1 MTTTWQIGD
10 ITVTAIVE
18 MDLPIPFV
26 GLLPTATPDVVS
38 EETWLIPRWAVDDE
52 HMHVRFQAL
61 VIESDGRRVVVDTCL
76 GNDKSRPGF
85 DIFDHRQSSFL
96 ADLAAAGL
104 DPGTIDVV
112 TCTHL
117 HMDHVG
123 WNTRWVDGAWV
134 PTFPAARYLF
144 SRVEYD
150 HWLAECAGD
159 HMHAM
164 PFQDSVRPVIEAG
177 LVDLVDP
184 PCALASG
191 VRLIPTIGHTPGHC
205 SVEITSQGERAII
218 TGDLAHNPIQLAR
231 PEIAS
236 SADTDQAGSTATRRA
251 FVAET
256 VGTDTLVIGTHFG
269 APSAGLLRE
278 VDGGVRLVVDD

>member
-1 MTTTWQIGD
+1 
-10 ITVTAIVE
+10 

-26 GLLPTATPDVVS
+26 GLLPAATPDIVAQ
-38 EETWLIPRWAVDDE
+38 EPWLVPRWALDHE

-61 VIESDGRRVVVDTCL
+61 VIESAGRRVVVDTCL

-85 DIFDHRQSSFL
+85 DIFDGLQSSFL
-96 ADLAAAGL
+96 ADLTAAGL
-104 DPGTIDVV
+104 GPETIDVV

-123 WNTRWVDGAWV
+123 WNTRWVDDAWV
-134 PTFPAARYLF
+134 PTFPEARYLF
-144 SRVEYD
+144 ARVEYD
-150 HWLAECAGD
+150 HWLTECEGD
-159 HMHAM
+159 HMHAL

-177 LVDLVDP
+177 LVDFVDP
-184 PCALASG
+184 PCALATG

-205 SVEITSQGERAII
+205 SVEIESQGERAVI

-236 SADTDQAGSTATRRA
+236 SADSDQAGSTATRRA
-251 FVAET
+251 FISET
-256 VGTDTLVIGTHFG
+256 LDTDTLVIGTHFG
-269 APSAGLLRE
+269 APSAGRLRD
-278 VDGGVRLVVDD
+278 VDGRVQLVPDND